1 MKNLKLL
8 IVGIALLSLNSCV
21 DEANVLA
28 IPPSGELLTI
38 TPDGG
43 AVFD

>member
-21 DEANVLA
+21 DEDKVLA
-28 IPPSGELLTI
+28 IPPSG
-38 TPDGG
+38 
-43 AVFD
+43 A